1 MVVEN
6 EELPAW
12 LVELRQQQF
21 ADQPEEQP
29 SVVEGRRER
38 PVQGGMA
45 EAPRTPMAQPE
56 PRMAR
61 PTQPAQPAPPESAAP
76 ADVLGDLREQMLQ
89 AEDDLEYQEGP
100 TPSAI
105 IQSITELRPTQ
116 RLLLSILLFL
126 NVALCGCMVLIM
138 AGRVELPF

>member
-21 ADQPEEQP
+21 ADQSEEQP
-29 SVVEGRRER
+29 AIGETRIGER
-38 PVQGGMA
+38 DQGGMA
-45 EAPRTPMAQPE
+45 EAQRTPAAPPE
-56 PRMAR
+56 PL
-61 PTQPAQPAPPESAAP
+61 TAQPAARAEPEPAGP
-76 ADVLGDLREQMLQ
+76 ADVLGDLREQMLL
-89 AEDDLEYQEGP
+89 AEEDLEYEEARRP
-100 TPSAI
+100 FAFAEPI
-105 IQSITELRPTQ
+105 IALKPPQ

-126 NVALCGCMVLIM
+126 NVALCGCMALIM

>member
-29 SVVEGRRER
+29 PAVEDRGEKMD
-38 PVQGGMA
+38 QGGMA
-45 EAPRTPMAQPE
+45 GAPRTQIAQLEQPTVRRIQPAQPE
-56 PRMAR
+56 P
-61 PTQPAQPAPPESAAP
+61 AAP
-76 ADVLGDLREQMLQ
+76 ADVLGDLREQMLL
-89 AEDDLEYQEGP
+89 AEEDLDYREERAS
-100 TPSAI
+100 SAFTK
-105 IQSITELRPTQ
+105 SIMALKPPQ

-126 NVALCGCMVLIM
+126 NVALCGCMALIM